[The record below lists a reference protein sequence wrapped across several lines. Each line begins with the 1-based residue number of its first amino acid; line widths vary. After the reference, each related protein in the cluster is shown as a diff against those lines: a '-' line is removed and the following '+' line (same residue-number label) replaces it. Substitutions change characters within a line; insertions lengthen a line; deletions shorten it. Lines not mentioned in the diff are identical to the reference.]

1 MTGAAPTPSTPSMR
15 MKVAIPANV
24 QGFILAAGSGFGG
37 AFALYGDGSFWWEYN
52 IFQGIVCLILV

>member
-1 MTGAAPTPSTPSMR
+1 MR